1 MTILL
6 YFFTNLWYY
15 NYVNINVAA
24 KWQKGIIM
32 SQTTEIKNIPPGTPG
47 EPLDP
52 RARKEERKDF
62 YNYSDYCAAKRAL
75 ER

>member
-1 MTILL
+1 
-6 YFFTNLWYY
+6 
-15 NYVNINVAA
+15 
-24 KWQKGIIM
+24 M

-75 ER
+75 KR